1 MRKDEK
7 RIITNVREWYR
18 KNYADGDDD
27 QAFLNWVYT
36 ALTTTQSS
44 TLHHDQTATPE
55 TKT

>member
-27 QAFLNWVYT
+27 QAFLNWVHT